1 MAFDVAVREASG
13 EPRHRVTDSPDD
25 AARFSKVGADPV
37 RVVEAAMAFVLD
49 CEPKESIPGGFDIS
63 VIRRYFP
70 EIDTAFL
77 AYLVRPGGET
87 GNAFERNRVARED
100 ACMTVA
106 LARSE
111 TDLEDR
117 WSVPDGWFYMT
128 GMQALVRLPIQQRLR
143 DAAAGLNTG
152 GYISGYRGS
161 PMGRYDIELWRAGAI
176 LARHNIVFR
185 PGLNEDLAATAI
197 WGAQHVSSFPG
208 ATVDGVFGIWYGKGP
223 GVDRSG
229 DALRHAN
236 FTGAAPKGGA
246 VALAGDDHGAKSST
260 AVNYSDTSFVAVGM
274 PVLYPSNTQE
284 LIDYGLHGI
293 AMSRFSG
300 CWVGMK
306 VVTDVAEGGGTVY
319 VGPDSPSIVI
329 PERPSKP
336 SGGFGAR
343 VIDMPLMQEERLY
356 NHKLPAALAYARANE
371 LNRIA
376 LDSPN
381 ARVGVVAAGKAWQD
395 VLQALGNLGFPD
407 KGAALGLRLFKVGM
421 VWPLDPVAV
430 RDFARGLDLI
440 IVIEEKRPLLEDQ
453 IRSILYGTMNAP
465 RIVGKYFDG
474 SAFDPAHGAQAIPN
488 YGETTPEL
496 VAQVL
501 ARALRERDP
510 ACALSAPA
518 PSAKTLANRPPP
530 VRSPGFCAGCPHN
543 RSTRVPEGSRALAG
557 IGCHTMAMLVS
568 PMQTTTVSHMGGEGA
583 MWLGQQPFTRQSHVF
598 ANIGD
603 GTYAHSGV
611 LAVRQAIAAGVPIT
625 YKILYNGFVSMTGG
639 QPIEGGMTPVQI
651 LAELAAEGVRKMALV
666 ADDPDRYL
674 GVPLPAGV
682 SLRHR
687 DAMDEVQREFRE
699 FKGVSVI
706 LYDQPC
712 ATERRRLRKR
722 GKWADPAI
730 RTFIHPEV
738 CEGCGD
744 CGRVSN
750 CMAIEP
756 LETEWGRKRR
766 VNQSSCNKDFTCVE
780 GFCPSF
786 VTVHGGRPRKPDA
799 AAPRA
804 LPPVPEPVLPE
815 IGERWSVL
823 VAGIGGSGV
832 VTVSQTLAVAAYL
845 DGLFSSNLD
854 LTGLSQ
860 KYGAVTSHVRL
871 ARSAEALHATR
882 IAAGEA
888 DALIGC
894 DLIVAAGDECL
905 SKLKPDSLAVV
916 DADLIPT
923 SEFARNPD
931 WSVDGE
937 GLIER
942 LTSLLGEKA
951 FVVEGQ
957 RLARALLGDA
967 IASNMFMLGVAW
979 QRGLA
984 PVRREAIER
993 AIELNGVAIEANKQA
1008 FEWGRRAAH
1017 DLAAV
1022 ERLVGDG
1029 QPEREAEP
1037 SLDALIEKRA
1047 GSLGESHGEAA
1058 ARRYRALVGKV
1069 RSAEAKAGLGEAL
1082 TTAVA
1087 RSYHRLLAAKDEWE
1101 VARLFSAPE
1110 FANALAAEFEGPFKL
1125 HFHLGGW
1132 PVGRADPRTGIMGKG
1147 EAGPWVMTAF
1157 RLMARLRFLRG
1168 TILDPF
1174 RNSDERKLERRL
1186 LAEYEADID
1195 DLLQRLTP
1203 GTHALA
1209 VRIAALPE
1217 TIKGYGRVK
1226 EASAAEATKARAKM
1240 LQQLRAV
1247 GAPMELAA

>member
-1 MAFDVAVREASG
+1 
-13 EPRHRVTDSPDD
+13 
-25 AARFSKVGADPV
+25 
-37 RVVEAAMAFVLD
+37 
-49 CEPKESIPGGFDIS
+49 
-63 VIRRYFP
+63 
-70 EIDTAFL
+70 
-77 AYLVRPGGET
+77 
-87 GNAFERNRVARED
+87 
-100 ACMTVA
+100 MTVA

-111 TDLEDR
+111 ASLEDR
-117 WSVPDGWFYMT
+117 WSVPEGWFYMT

-161 PMGRYDIELWRAGAI
+161 PLGRYDIELWRAGPT

-197 WGAQHVSSFPG
+197 WGAQHVSNFPG
-208 ATVDGVFGIWYGKGP
+208 AMVDGVFGVWYGKGP

-236 FTGAAPKGGA
+236 FTGTAAKGGA
-246 VALAGDDHGAKSST
+246 LAVAGDDHGAKSST
-260 AVNYSDTSFVAVGM
+260 AVNFSDTSFVAVGM

-284 LIDYGLHGI
+284 LIDFGLHGI

-319 VGPDSPSIVI
+319 VGPDSPPIVI

-336 SGGFGAR
+336 AGGVSAR
-343 VIDMPLMQEERLY
+343 SIDMPLMQEERLY

-371 LNRIA
+371 LNRVVG
-376 LDSPN
+376 DSPN

-395 VLQALGNLGFPD
+395 LLQTLGNLGLSD
-407 KGAALGLRLFKVGM
+407 NGAALGLRLLKVGM

-440 IVIEEKRPLLEDQ
+440 VVIEEKRPLLEDQ
-453 IRSILYGTMNAP
+453 IRSTLYGAANAP

-474 SAFDPAHGAQAIPN
+474 PTFDPVHGAPAIPN
-488 YGETTPEL
+488 FGETTPEL
-496 VAQVL
+496 IAQVL
-501 ARALRERDP
+501 ARALGEHDP
-510 ACALSAPA
+510 GCALSAAEIPA
-518 PSAKTLANRPPP
+518 KALANRPAP
-530 VRSPGFCAGCPHN
+530 VRNPGFCAGCPHN

-557 IGCHTMAMLVS
+557 IGCHTMAMYVN

-583 MWLGQQPFTRQSHVF
+583 MWLGQQPFTREGHVF
-598 ANIGD
+598 ANLGD

-611 LAVRQAIAAGVPIT
+611 LAVRQAVAANVPIT
-625 YKILYNGFVSMTGG
+625 YKILFNGFVSMTGG
-639 QPIEGGMTPVQI
+639 QPIEGGMSPVQI
-651 LAELAAEGVRKMALV
+651 LAELAAEGVKKLALV
-666 ADDPDRYL
+666 ADDPDRYV
-674 GVPLPAGV
+674 GVPLPPGV
-682 SLRHR
+682 VLRHR

-766 VNQSSCNKDFTCVE
+766 INQSSCNKDFSCVE

-786 VTVHGGRPRKPDA
+786 VTVHGGRPRRPDA
-799 AAPRA
+799 AAPRD
-804 LPPVPEPVLPE
+804 LPPVPEPILPE

-845 DGLFSSNLD
+845 DGLYSTNLD

-860 KYGAVTSHVRL
+860 KYGAVTAHVRL
-871 ARSAEALHATR
+871 ARQAEALHATR
-882 IAAGEA
+882 IASGEA

-905 SKLKPDSLAVV
+905 SKLKSDTRAVI

-923 SEFARNPD
+923 SEFARNPN
-931 WSVDGE
+931 WSVDKE

-942 LTSLLGEKA
+942 LTSLLGDKA
-951 FVVEGQ
+951 FVVDGQ
-957 RLARALLGDA
+957 RLAKELLGDA
-967 IASNMFMLGVAW
+967 IAANMFMLGTAW
-979 QRGLA
+979 QKGLV

-993 AIELNGVAIEANKQA
+993 AIELNGVAIEANKRA

-1017 DLAAV
+1017 DPAGV
-1022 ERLVGDG
+1022 EKLVGREE
-1029 QPEREAEP
+1029 PEREAAP
-1037 SLDALIEKRA
+1037 SLDALIDKRA
-1047 GSLGESHGEAA
+1047 DHLKASRGESEAK
-1058 ARRYRALVGKV
+1058 RYRALVEGV
-1069 RSAEAKAGLGEAL
+1069 RAAETKAGLGEAL
-1082 TTAVA
+1082 TAAAA
-1087 RSYHRLLAAKDEWE
+1087 RSYHRLLAVKDEWE
-1101 VARLFSAPE
+1101 VARLFAAPE
-1110 FANALAAEFEGPFKL
+1110 FARALTEEFEGPFKI
-1125 HFHLGGW
+1125 HFHIGAW
-1132 PVGRADPRTGIMGKG
+1132 PFARPDPRTGVMGKG
-1147 EAGPWVMTAF
+1147 EAGPWAMTAF

-1168 TILDPF
+1168 TLLDPF

-1186 LAEYEADID
+1186 LAEFEADID
-1195 DLLQRLTP
+1195 DLVQRLAP
-1203 GTHALA
+1203 ANHALA
-1209 VRIAALPE
+1209 VRIASLPE

-1226 EASAAEATKARAKM
+1226 EASAAEAQKARTHA

-1247 GAPMELAA
+1247 KAPMELAA